1 VQVSCYDKCG
11 YPTSA
16 KAWGCWRHLPRPG
29 KASCSPPAVPL
40 LRVRVFRYSS
50 CVLSQSVSTCRIAG
64 PGVIFLRAGALQAS
78 FVLLHPCLRILLAMY
93 SEATACIR
101 QLMCTAVSQ
110 LRSAQ
115 IIPLHH
121 YAYLLYPACRLVF
134 LYDIIGGWRL
144 HNYER
149 RHNYFLQCV
158 LCCVNL
164 TNVCSADCNIPSLH

>member
-1 VQVSCYDKCG
+1 VQQVSCYDKCG

-29 KASCSPPAVPL
+29 ETSCSPPAVPL
-40 LRVRVFRYSS
+40 LHACCQVTS
-50 CVLSQSVSTCRIAG
+50 CVLSKSVSTCLAG

-110 LRSAQ
+110 PIGVR
-115 IIPLHH
+115 
-121 YAYLLYPACRLVF
+121 CRV
-134 LYDIIGGWRL
+134 GTSTAASCTAAAGSVAGQCMAV
-144 HNYER
+144 R
-149 RHNYFLQCV
+149 RHV
-158 LCCVNL
+158 
-164 TNVCSADCNIPSLH
+164 SG